1 MSQNNL
7 PFPLETP
14 STSFKTNQKE
24 RNFKSL
30 QQEALFEDIQNLL
43 RKNFSTYSPISCKL
57 KYNQIKIVSMVGKFN
72 DTIKQTIEIV
82 IDLNEKAVRLQ
93 YIICRE
99 SGQHYFIES
108 KAQRLLIMRGLN
120 KLNQNTDVGVYC
132 INNRGGIRFKQ
143 HIFIDELTFDEM
155 MNQYQTQPLSFK
167 ANKYSVI
174 AEKTTDP
181 IIEDSLNE
189 DQSQKRI
196 ITLLQRNIE
205 AHIPQLNQNIAR
217 ILYSCDELEPEYFD
231 ILERQGILENQKIF
245 EPLDQ
250 IHEVIEET
258 LNTNKIY
265 VEEISDTSAFQNPA
279 QTVEQGLK
287 TKILQEINIRR
298 IQNKENIGSGGFGTI
313 FKADIV
319 FSGKESSNQSSNTL
333 HHQNQPYASHLVT
346 QSSNSQNPSINQST
360 SIQNNQGQIS
370 TSNNNSN
377 MQIGGQPSNSRQ
389 SQSSN
394 QSNSQSSLSDI
405 QNSSRSQSTREDEER
420 TKEHI
425 KQYVLKKNIDQSNDR
440 NRVQHEIDILKL
452 LEDYECPYI
461 AKYFYSTQPD
471 YSNYLIIEFYR
482 NKDLDTFRRNFSNT
496 SSLISKIELMYQFSS
511 GLKFLN
517 DRGFYHLDI
526 KPANILVSNKHQIK
540 ITDFG
545 ECYHYEICENKY
557 VCDWEER
564 IKEANKAHLD
574 KINWQMRTPRNIN
587 ADIKFKPAKTMP
599 YCPPEAL
606 TSKLNINYQSDI
618 FSLGVM
624 MCELFFDEF
633 PFKFKKSKYTVI
645 EQKFKEQKWES
656 FLPEEYVCKHK
667 GPAKIT
673 KILLK
678 LSLLCLNASK
688 LEKVRD
694 ENNNEVY
701 KLDRPCLSQIIIIL
715 KKCKEYLE
723 QRYITTFNKI

>member
-1 MSQNNL
+1 MSIKDV
-7 PFPLETP
+7 PFFLETP
-14 STSFKTNQKE
+14 LTSFKTNQKE

-30 QQEALFEDIQNLL
+30 QQEALFDDIQKLL
-43 RKNFSTYSPISCKL
+43 RINFSTYSPISCKL
-57 KYNQIKIVSMVGKFN
+57 KNNQLKVVSMVGQFN
-72 DTIKQTIEIV
+72 DTIKYLIEII
-82 IDLNEKAVRLQ
+82 IDLNGKAIRLS
-93 YIICRE
+93 YVISRE
-99 SGQHYFIES
+99 NGQQYFIES
-108 KAQRLLIMRGLN
+108 KAQRLLIMRGIN

-143 HIFIDELTFDEM
+143 HIFFDEFTFDEM
-155 MNQYQTQPLSFK
+155 MEQYQTHQISLK
-167 ANKYSVI
+167 TKKYKQI
-174 AEKTTDP
+174 AEITVDTLIK
-181 IIEDSLNE
+181 ENLNE
-189 DQSQKRI
+189 DLSQKRI

-205 AHIPQLNQNIAR
+205 AHLPQLNINIAK
-217 ILYSCDELEPEYFD
+217 ILYLCDELEREYFD
-231 ILERQGILENQKIF
+231 ILERQGAQESQKLF
-245 EPLDQ
+245 DALDQ
-250 IHEVIEET
+250 IHETIEET
-258 LNTNKIY
+258 VNTNKIY

-287 TKILQEINIRR
+287 TKILQEINIKK
-298 IQNKENIGSGGFGTI
+298 IKNKENIGSGGFGTI

-319 FSGKESSNQSSNTL
+319 FSGMDQNVQSITMS
-333 HHQNQPYASHLVT
+333 HQNQNYSQSLHT
-346 QSSNSQNPSINQST
+346 QSSSLQNPSNTDQNTRNQT
-360 SIQNNQGQIS
+360 IL
-370 TSNNNSN
+370 TSNNNNIYVSQATN
-377 MQIGGQPSNSRQ
+377 Q
-389 SQSSN
+389 SQRQQLSSIQN
-394 QSNSQSSLSDI
+394 SSNSQSSITDI
-405 QNSSRSQSTREDEER
+405 QNSSNISNSQSIREEEGV
-420 TKEHI
+420 KEHT
-425 KQYVLKKNIDQSNDR
+425 KQYVLKKNIDFNSSDR

-461 AKYFYSTQPD
+461 AKYFYSKQAE
-471 YSNYLIIEFYR
+471 YSSYLIIEFYK
-482 NKDLDTFRRNFSNT
+482 NKDLDTFKRNFSNT

-557 VCDWEER
+557 LCDWDER
-564 IKEANKAHLD
+564 IKEANIAHLE
-574 KINWQMRTPRNIN
+574 KIPWKMKTPKEVNP
-587 ADIKFKPAKTMP
+587 DIKFKPAKTMP

-606 TSKLNINYQSDI
+606 SSKLQINYQSDI

-633 PFKFKKSKYTVI
+633 PFKFKKSKYSFI

-667 GPAKIT
+667 GPEKIT
-673 KILLK
+673 KIILK
-678 LSLLCLNASK
+678 LALLCLNASK
-688 LEKVRD
+688 LEKD
-694 ENNNEVY
+694 KDDNKSY

-723 QRYITTFNKI
+723 QRYITAFNKP